1 MATTKRINTQI
12 SDKQKDLVTL
22 QIEQLLEQLKQ
33 KLVQYKKMH
42 NHEFDVK
49 IALNI
54 HEETPVTVE
63 NKKEEYDYINPQH
76 YVQSDGI
83 FDQQFDSDPL
93 SELLESAAAKGGY
106 TLYLDFDGATVYSR
120 AGDFWLGSQSVDI
133 PAYNLEQFGWSGRET
148 ESIDYITNFVRDDY
162 TAYNVNV
169 TSD

>member
-76 YVQSDGI
+76 YVQSDGRQTWERMLDTWSVEQVALWCEMTAFKYI
-83 FDQQFDSDPL
+83 DRMGKKPNEDVDRENKKIEWYKNKAKELRDS
-93 SELLESAAAKGGY
+93 KK
-106 TLYLDFDGATVYSR
+106 TTFK
-120 AGDFWLGSQSVDI
+120 W
-133 PAYNLEQFGWSGRET
+133 
-148 ESIDYITNFVRDDY
+148 
-162 TAYNVNV
+162 
-169 TSD
+169 